1 MELLA
6 IIVILFFLPLAL
18 IVLLVHEHLD
28 KQRREK
34 QGLPPKKYHDI
45 TDEEVTTVYTI
56 RYK

>member
-1 MELLA
+1 MDLFT

-18 IVLLVHEHLD
+18 IALLVYEHCD

-45 TDEEVTTVYTI
+45 TDEDVTTIYTI
-56 RYK
+56 RRK